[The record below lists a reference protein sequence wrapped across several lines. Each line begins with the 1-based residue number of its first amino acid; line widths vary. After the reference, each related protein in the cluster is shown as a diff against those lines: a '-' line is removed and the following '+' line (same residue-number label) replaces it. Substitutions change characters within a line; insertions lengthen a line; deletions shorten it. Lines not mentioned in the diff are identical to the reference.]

1 MIKSIQYFEEVGI
14 INLEKVVE
22 KFLQNPKD
30 IASFVYGIHEN
41 IIKLGLDIIK
51 ETLENCD
58 EMLRN
63 SGKRKQNWQIVK
75 RDEKKTYYIVR
86 DGLL

>member
-1 MIKSIQYFEEVGI
+1 MIKSIHLFEEVGI
-14 INLEKVVE
+14 KNLEKVIE
-22 KFLQNPKD
+22 KFLKDPKD
-30 IASFVYGIHEN
+30 MASFVYGITEN

-51 ETLENCD
+51 ETLEDCD

-75 RDEKKTYYIVR
+75 KDEIR
-86 DGLL
+86 